1 VRSWNRASFEFH
13 TRPVR
18 APRRV
23 RQRDVL
29 LPAHHSS
36 LRLLA
41 ACVACGLAISLLFA
55 WVPLMLVAIMLD
67 DPLEPWFWAIV
78 AGVGMASTV
87 GLFVLASRQ
96 MSRYREHAVEG

>member
-41 ACVACGLAISLLFA
+41 ACVGCGIAISLLFA

-78 AGVGMASTV
+78 AGVGIASTG

-96 MSRYREHAVEG
+96 MSCYREQATES